1 MSEFIL
7 KLVERM
13 FRRDRIAWL
22 VKQGLTVG
30 QNFSM
35 LEDVY
40 IDPSHLWLIAIG
52 NDVTLAP
59 RTQILAH
66 DASTKQHLGK
76 TRLGKVVIGDRVFV
90 GASAIILPGVTI
102 GSEVI
107 IGTGSVVTKD
117 IPSGVVV
124 AGNPARVIGSLS
136 EFLASRTSEMHSSPN
151 FGMEYTIRGHVTEDK
166 KREMVSKMRERIGY
180 IV

>member
-7 KLVERM
+7 TLVERM

-22 VKQGLTVG
+22 VQQGLTVG
-30 QNFSM
+30 QNFSI

-40 IDPSHLWLIAIG
+40 IDPSHLWLIVIG

-59 RTQILAH
+59 RAQILAH

-90 GASAIILPGVTI
+90 GAAAIILPGVTI
-102 GSEVI
+102 GSGVI
-107 IGTGSVVTKD
+107 IGAGSVVTKD

-124 AGNPARVIGSLS
+124 AGNPARVISSLS
-136 EFLASRTSEMHSSPN
+136 EFLASRTSEMHSTPN
-151 FGMEYTIRGHVTEDK
+151 FGMEYTIRGYVTQNK
-166 KREMVSKMRERIGY
+166 KSEMVSKMKNRIGY